1 MEQDVHIRN
10 NGSRH
15 RSSLFTLMT
24 TQQTH
29 QNPIPA
35 TGIILAG
42 GKSTRMG
49 QDKAFVEMG
58 SRPLIERVLE
68 RVQPVVAETIVVTN
82 NLQPYVHLPARLVP
96 DVVTGRGPLVGIY
109 SGLQAARHD
118 LAIVVA
124 CDMPF
129 IRPDLLR
136 FMLAQSAGYD
146 VVMPRATIS
155 APSRGL
161 HDRPVAGP
169 TAKAKGLHPLHAVYR
184 RTCLPAIERLIDS
197 NDLRVI
203 AFLAGV
209 RVRYL
214 EADEITR
221 FDPQQRSF
229 FNINTP
235 EEWERAHAM
244 ESDETSLC

>member
-1 MEQDVHIRN
+1 MATPHAR
-10 NGSRH
+10 
-15 RSSLFTLMT
+15 
-24 TQQTH
+24 
-29 QNPIPA
+29 QNPPPA

-49 QDKAFVEMG
+49 QDKAFVEVG
-58 SRPLIERVLE
+58 GRPLIERVLE
-68 RVQPVVAETIVVTN
+68 RVQQVVAETIIVTN
-82 NLQPYVHLPARLVP
+82 NPQPYAHLPAHLVS
-96 DVVTGRGPLVGIY
+96 DIVRGRGPLVGIY

-136 FMLAQSAGYD
+136 FMLAQSGGYD
-146 VVMPRATIS
+146 AVIPRTAIA
-155 APSRGL
+155 APPRGL
-161 HDRPVAGP
+161 HDRPPAGP

-197 NDLRVI
+197 DDLRVI
-203 AFLAGV
+203 AFLASV

-235 EEWERAHAM
+235 EEWERARHI
-244 ESDETSLC
+244 ESDKPSLR